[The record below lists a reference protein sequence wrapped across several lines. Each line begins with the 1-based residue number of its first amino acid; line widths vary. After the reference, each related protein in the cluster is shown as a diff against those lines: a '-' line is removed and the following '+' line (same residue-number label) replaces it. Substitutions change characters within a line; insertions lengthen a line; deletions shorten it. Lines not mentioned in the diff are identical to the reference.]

1 MTELNKLIKLKSLG
15 NLTNKISPLLKALIP
30 LSLLGFGLFGFTA
43 QLQANVIGS
52 LTAKTMSKYHQC
64 DKDFEYDIYF
74 LGGKVGYLHRKIK
87 WDNSTPAATKATVA
101 SYGEVTFLWLDS
113 TYQQQSAMHYS
124 PQYQHFLTPHFS
136 QKLTGIKSREMVAE
150 ISDNGLSSRVTL
162 DTKVSQYQQKNEEEN
177 NKENHA
183 LYDLD
188 TLGAQIRL
196 NLLQGNTRFNLSRQ
210 ASKKVERY
218 QFEVA
223 EQEVII
229 HEKWGELTAI
239 KVVEVG
245 EHENIVLWFSS
256 KHDHQLVKAE
266 LDMIFSPVVW
276 LSHFSKQCDA

>member
-1 MTELNKLIKLKSLG
+1 MAKPNMTKPNVTK
-15 NLTNKISPLLKALIP
+15 LTNKILKALTP
-30 LSLLGFGLFGFTA
+30 LCLLAYCLVGLTT
-43 QLQANVIGS
+43 QLHANVMGS
-52 LTAKTMSKYHQC
+52 LTAKTISDFHQC
-64 DKDFEYDIYF
+64 DKNFEYDVYF
-74 LGGKVGYLHRKIK
+74 LGKKVGYLHRQIK
-87 WDNSTPAATKATVA
+87 WDNSKPEATKATVA

-124 PQYQHFLTPHFS
+124 PQYQHFLTPRFS

-162 DTKVSQYQQKNEEEN
+162 DAKVSQYQQKNEEDN

-276 LSHFSKQCDA
+276 LSHFSKQCDT

>member
-1 MTELNKLIKLKSLG
+1 MKKLIKLKSLG
-15 NLTNKISPLLKALIP
+15 NLTSRDFPLLKSLTP
-30 LSLLGFGLFGFTA
+30 LYLLVFFLFGFTA
-43 QLQANVIGS
+43 QLQANVIS
-52 LTAKTMSKYHQC
+52 PLTTKAFSDFHQC
-64 DKDFEYDIYF
+64 DKKFEYDVYF

-87 WDNSTPAATKATVA
+87 WDNNAAAASKATVT

-113 TYQQQSAMHYS
+113 TYQQKSAMHYS
-124 PQYQHFLTPHFS
+124 PQDNHFLTPRFS
-136 QKLTGIKSREMVAE
+136 QKLTGLKSRVMTAE
-150 ISDNGLSSRVTL
+150 ISDNGLSSTVTL
-162 DTKVSQYQQKNEEEN
+162 DTKVSHYQHTDNNESN
-177 NKENHA
+177 P

-196 NLLQGNTRFNLSRQ
+196 NLLQGNTRFTLFRQ

-223 EQEVII
+223 GQEVIT
-229 HEKWGELTAI
+229 HEKWGDLTTV

-245 EHENIVLWFSS
+245 EHENIVLWFSR

-276 LSHFSKQCDA
+276 LSHFSKQCNT

>member
-113 TYQQQSAMHYS
+113 TYQQKSLMEYS
-124 PQYQHFLTPHFS
+124 PQNKHFLTPRFS
-136 QKLTGIKSREMVAE
+136 QKLTGLKSREMKAE
-150 ISDNGLSSRVTL
+150 MADNGLSSTVTL
-162 DTKVSQYQQKNEEEN
+162 DAEVTHYQHTDDNESN
-177 NKENHA
+177 P

-196 NLLQGNTRFNLSRQ
+196 NLLQGNTRFTLFRQ
-210 ASKKVERY
+210 ASKKIEQY

-223 EQEVII
+223 GQEVIT
-229 HEKWGELTAI
+229 HEKWGELTTV

-245 EHENIVLWFSS
+245 EHENIALWFSS

-276 LSHFSKQCDA
+276 LSHFSKQCDT

>member
-1 MTELNKLIKLKSLG
+1 MANPNMNKSNTTKV
-15 NLTNKISPLLKALIP
+15 TNKTLKASPTICFLA
-30 LSLLGFGLFGFTA
+30 FCLFGFTS
-43 QLQANVIGS
+43 QLHANAMGS
-52 LTAKTMSKYHQC
+52 LTAKTISDFHQC
-64 DKDFEYDIYF
+64 DKKFEYDVYF
-74 LGGKVGYLHRKIK
+74 LGKKVGYLHRKIK
-87 WDNSTPAATKATVA
+87 WDNSRPAATKATVT

-124 PQYQHFLTPHFS
+124 PEYQHFLTPHFS
-136 QKLTGIKSREMVAE
+136 QKLTGLKSREMTAD

-162 DTKVSQYQQKNEEEN
+162 DTEVSHYQQKN
-177 NKENHA
+177 NKENNA

-196 NLLQGNTRFNLSRQ
+196 NLLQGNSRFNLSRQ

-223 EQEVII
+223 EQEVLF
-229 HEKWGELTAI
+229 HEKWGELTTI
-239 KVVEVG
+239 KVIEVG
-245 EHENIVLWFSS
+245 EHKNIILWFSK

-276 LSHFSKQCDA
+276 LSHFSTQCDS